1 MVKIQYISWISDRK
15 LKFKPN
21 IYEIYN
27 KYWIIAEII
36 YDINI
41 YVQQSF
47 PLLEEDSFWYLSIYL
62 F

>member
-41 YVQQSF
+41 YV
-47 PLLEEDSFWYLSIYL
+47 
-62 F
+62 